1 MTAVLSTAM
10 LSAIAIAMNVTYG
23 SSAMACT
30 VVRFS
35 ESFSISLK
43 MDGVSMVYG
52 GIVTILWPIVTVY
65 SLDYMKTEKN
75 QTRFF
80 GFWVMAFGV
89 VLGVAYS
96 EDFLSLYFFYELLTL
111 TTLPLVMHGM
121 DEKARYAGREYLIY
135 SISGAAFA
143 FIGIVFMLNYG
154 HNLDFTLGGV
164 LDPALTAGNERDLL
178 VAFVAAFF
186 GFGVK
191 AAIFPFHGWLP
202 DASVAPTPVS
212 ALLHAVAV
220 VKAGAFAV
228 LRLIYYGF
236 GADFLRGTW
245 AQGVVMTAAIVT
257 IIYGSARSLRTP
269 HLKRRLAF
277 STVSN
282 LSYILFGLTL
292 MTPAGMLGGL
302 THMVYH
308 AVTKITL
315 FCCAGAIIHHS
326 GREYV
331 YELENFGRRMPVVF
345 GTFTVASFALI
356 GVPPLGGFAGKWML
370 SQAAVATGNPL
381 AYAGI
386 GALILSALLTTLY
399 LMTIVV
405 RAYFPI
411 GELDQEALSCVHDPG
426 RGMTV
431 PLLILTAGSVI
442 LALCSNRLITFL
454 DLVSRGLV

>member
-1 MTAVLSTAM
+1 
-10 LSAIAIAMNVTYG
+10 
-23 SSAMACT
+23 
-30 VVRFS
+30 
-35 ESFSISLK
+35 
-43 MDGVSMVYG
+43 
-52 GIVTILWPIVTVY
+52 
-65 SLDYMKTEKN
+65 
-75 QTRFF
+75 
-80 GFWVMAFGV
+80 
-89 VLGVAYS
+89 
-96 EDFLSLYFFYELLTL
+96 
-111 TTLPLVMHGM
+111 
-121 DEKARYAGREYLIY
+121 
-135 SISGAAFA
+135 
-143 FIGIVFMLNYG
+143 
-154 HNLDFTLGGV
+154 
-164 LDPALTAGNERDLL
+164 
-178 VAFVAAFF
+178 
-186 GFGVK
+186 
-191 AAIFPFHGWLP
+191 
-202 DASVAPTPVS
+202 
-212 ALLHAVAV
+212 
-220 VKAGAFAV
+220 
-228 LRLIYYGF
+228 
-236 GADFLRGTW
+236 
-245 AQGVVMTAAIVT
+245 
-257 IIYGSARSLRTP
+257 
-269 HLKRRLAF
+269 
-277 STVSN
+277 
-282 LSYILFGLTL
+282 
-292 MTPAGMLGGL
+292 
-302 THMVYH
+302 MVYH

-431 PLLILTAGSVI
+431 PLLILTAGGVI